1 MFESLVLSLLER
13 LLGDYVVDL
22 DRKSLKVAVWDGKV
36 ALSNL
41 RLRPEACHAL
51 GLPVNI
57 KMGCIRTVTVTIP
70 WSKLGYEPVIV
81 SLDGVYLVAG
91 PLAESDWDEA
101 AQKEWAWG
109 RKAGRLMRLTQ
120 AAELTS
126 MQQAAAAAEGRSV
139 DHKSPSKRGSQDTV
153 SMLAKVLNNLQVSI
167 TNIHVR
173 YEDRTQSTHP
183 FAIGVTL
190 AELSTG
196 WWLPTAGVAA
206 SWHAPGLVYVISP
219 MSMGANVAIRP
230 EQSAQQQGLPR
241 TLVKVSLSAVSL
253 ALCEQQLRDA
263 TRLAEY
269 VVSAANANAELDVAV
284 GFRPGRRLTG
294 LPSTAHG
301 RWRYALDCVTHERQ
315 RQRGW
320 RLHEPGFFERRRT
333 ARLRYTELWKRTQ
346 GKPWMA
352 ELDEA
357 ERAELAHLE
366 RELLAVEDIVQFRA
380 LAKVRI
386 MAEEVA
392 HREAAESTP
401 KPRKTWYE
409 WATGG
414 SSASGAAE
422 EVPFAINFAEGA
434 IELSNDQRATLA
446 ALLSGGAEAAIA
458 AADPLPTSA
467 IAVLMISGAVLDSRR
482 AGRLDEVSLTLLSD
496 ASAGEA
502 IARLTL
508 ANFEAGLDARVAGL
522 RVQGSLR
529 AIEMIDCQAPE
540 GSIGRALLRPAP
552 GGQSAELH
560 AEPADPDPQWRFRV
574 VQRPPDRAEQWEIS
588 LTNTS
593 PLEVVHNAPLL
604 RRIGRFFA
612 IVNET
617 ERAELAALVSNA
629 LRDATQALRELT
641 TEALAA
647 VLARHT
653 TTAISLRLAAPRI
666 ILPEDLSNPSTPLL
680 ILDMGAITVSSAT
693 VAPTTTTAEGEGSAL
708 ALAGNAGAEA
718 GGTLPQDALYDRYA
732 VDLSSIQ
739 VLMAPADVAWRIE
752 WEQLQRKLH
761 IVYQFGLQLELCSC
775 ILPAGSHALEQFLV
789 NGKLADSG
797 SPSINVRLS
806 ARQLRTLTT
815 ILRRSALGAEPPLP
829 QPHSPQPHSPERFT
843 PVRAPPST
851 PPHTGMSTMTM
862 AAMPPPSAASPSPA
876 DAPPSIKAQFAV
888 HHVMLMLLHE
898 APNGGGEHELV
909 MVRTSSIALELA
921 QTAEG
926 QAARFSVGKLVVE
939 DRMTQA
945 PPPATRLLDSHP
957 AALADGLRASAAHT
971 EGDEARKLVHL
982 EYLVT
987 PGKTNEL
994 RLRFSRLHAEWNPD
1008 TIAAVL
1014 AFIRVPEEDRPMEDS
1029 LVDMESSTPEQLPVA
1044 ASAARSELHMVAELE
1059 SFSVSLNAERTGEK
1073 LALLAMKELGVTVRL
1088 PPEGGM
1094 EISGQLGN
1102 LTAQDMLTV
1111 PSAPYEMLGL
1121 RESAGGSLLTFE
1133 YNSPSEEARA
1143 LARAAGKYDSSAKV
1157 RMSSVH
1163 VAFWYPAVMRT
1174 VHYLMSG
1181 VLGALMSATAN
1192 TVAQMARSVLDAEVS
1207 AMALDVEVG
1216 SPLVLLPTHAGGS
1229 VGLLA
1234 DLGRIAVRNTLVHV
1248 RRSTELFGG
1257 AGEVTREATLDKIH
1271 ITLEQMKVDSV
1282 GSISSDGGTA
1292 AVAAQMLRDL
1302 SFDVTLERG
1311 LGLSADLPLSVRAHG
1326 GEIACDVSKQQYQ
1339 RLMEVLMSNL
1349 ASRGDSLASSESG
1362 AEDATPAAAAAAPS
1376 ADSNSRAARRAS
1388 TVAGSS
1394 GATPELSI
1402 SATVQLA
1409 GASVRLADAGGP
1421 LLLAAM
1427 HGFAVEY
1434 KHYASS
1440 DLEVR
1445 LCCQTV
1451 ELTSTRASATHGIE
1465 RLLWGGGGTM
1475 STGTRGGPAP
1485 PQLNV
1490 VYSTEEEG
1498 DARTLVANL
1507 HSTKAN
1513 LIYDAFLS
1521 AAAFFVTDAEGP
1533 RGGAANSMT
1542 PSPMALR
1549 GKLPD
1554 VSASSDDGGFLTGLV
1569 QADGHRLA
1577 EGAPVQRGRLVVLL
1591 SLDAA
1596 EVMLPRQPHVRDSDG
1611 IVLSGAFIVKYR
1623 IEPATSMTFID
1634 LEILQLHCYVC
1645 GRGGI
1650 GSAQAGTVLAPADL
1664 SLKMSRGISYDG
1676 GIKMEGSLI
1685 ATQELEVY
1693 ISYQDCKLAVEIL
1706 HGLREAS
1713 LAYTSAAR
1721 TDAGAESAGESSE
1734 SPAEGL
1740 ASLMLAE
1747 GGAKPPLYKYASE
1760 TSMRG
1765 PPGGSRSVPLSASS
1779 SSEAHAQLSTAIQVE
1794 GIRIVLLNDFN
1805 GRSVPLVS
1813 TSLQPVQVLGSGR
1826 PSCFVVECEMGVKV
1840 ELYNAS
1846 MCLWEPLVE
1855 EFHFHVTAEIKEGA
1869 MPFTDVSLN
1878 ATQPCN
1884 VNLSP
1889 SMSSLISSTLLT
1901 LADDVAGKQALSLAE
1916 GEGEAFSPYSIVNRT
1931 GVALRYGRARAGS
1944 PAATLQP
1951 GATEPFNFWPEA
1963 TRQRLCAPSGPP
1975 SCAIALV
1982 IDGWSAAEEVSIDFE
1997 GRRVLELFPVAPPT
2011 GQSLVVRG
2019 AGLGVCNGL
2028 YRYEKED
2035 AGKPVFRNE
2044 HSAFISWGDTEW
2056 TRRKGYPAGVGCWGI
2071 AYDGHHR
2078 YMARGDSP
2086 LPPETGWVVRTDP
2099 KWSEPSIAPTIDLAR
2114 MAATASSSE
2123 PHPKG
2128 AALSTLPC
2136 FVKIESLQSRPDLNG
2151 CRARATAYDPDQGR
2165 YHVVVDGTG
2174 EALALRAANVREL
2187 STIEAMGTQTMR
2199 SQRIVCDVRLVNDQ
2213 KRISVLSMNQLR
2225 NQTAVA
2231 LEVSIWVPD
2240 SGEPETVSLLPP
2252 GEMLP
2257 LPLRRGGESYALRLR
2272 PASGVHGWCK
2282 PTRVPDATPEPGG
2295 DGTVMVAASLPLECP
2310 AVAAEATPWHCL
2322 LHHDTYH
2329 EGHMCELTLHPPI
2342 ELRNLLAGTMRF
2354 ELIGSGRAEGRS
2366 LPSGDS
2372 MCTHAFARMTAISFS
2387 MQLRGY
2393 LPSEKVLVSVPSGYD
2408 EEVLC
2413 HGLALRDEHSNELH
2427 VRIVYE
2433 LTHGCVHTLSL
2444 YAPYWVVNNLALPM
2458 LIRESG
2464 SPPGTH
2470 GFGGQEVDVAREI
2483 VCENQRRP
2491 TVFNDFSAAGLF
2503 GTDRHGPFSDA
2514 RTNRP
2519 YASLGSVWLPP
2530 GWVWLD
2536 EAWMLE
2542 PSGWQYASN
2551 FGGGARGWTDT
2562 PSTLSLVRQRRWFR
2576 HRALVHSMD
2585 ASTAARLS
2593 DEAIGKMHAQELREL
2608 IASGGLGYRDCTTTE
2623 ALRARARQARDT
2635 AQQQTLGQRTASA
2648 VLAAEQAASSAALSS
2663 NLSLEPLMPPVG
2675 AGRGVQL
2682 LLPGSRWSPELQLDA
2697 VGTHGLLEIA
2707 ALDRPPPAGG
2717 AQILAQ
2723 HAAAAA
2729 AAGAAH
2735 GWFQLGISLSVCPGD
2750 FGRSKMLTVWPRV
2763 VLVNTL
2769 PVHAIAYKQHD
2780 DEHALG
2786 MALFPQEQ
2794 APLHFRGGSRTPSGE
2809 SRLLSVNLLPAVLD
2823 RADDPTEALSRCDWT
2838 ITFAIGDEGEFT
2850 VVTRSPDVETRQQ
2863 RLFLS
2868 VDVQVHGAQTMVV
2881 FSLQPAA
2888 LAPYRVD
2895 NLTSHALVVSQTSCA
2910 ELEHPRVVD
2919 EVKPAEQAPFAWEQN
2934 VRAPTLDVHVA
2945 GACRARVCLDD
2956 LRLEGTMQLPAPV
2969 SSSAGSSSSTPMA
2982 FIPLEAPQASV
2993 LGRHVMIHGLSSRA
3007 DLNGQIAICQA
3018 FDSATGRYNVSLP
3031 NGELLAL
3038 RPANLTE
3045 APPGAAEGSPTP
3057 PGERLRYRM
3066 VRDGPIKVLQV
3077 LPARDGVLPTT
3088 AAAAAGGA
3096 AGDVDDTRVRRSLA
3110 LRIASIGLSL
3120 VNSEPR
3126 EILYLSV
3133 QGLHLGVSAS
3143 TRRSTISLAVRNLQ
3157 IDNQLASAVFPV
3169 FLQPS
3174 WAAEEK
3180 ASAERPPAVEVYVAY
3195 NFGSSRGQQAVG
3207 NVGFFETV
3215 SMRVQTL
3222 HTMVDTSFAR
3232 TLLLYVYELYT
3243 DLMQM
3248 VERVVSAVPLGQS
3261 KDARAPKLYVHWLNV
3276 QPLRV
3281 LFSCRAVAGVSAIEA
3296 LTHEAPT
3303 GTLAL
3308 LVPVASLLSN
3318 VDRMPIRLNAIVLEN
3333 VFAPLPRLLSSIG
3346 AKYKSQMLSQMYKGI
3361 LSLEALGNPI
3371 TLFGKLGTGVHDIFY
3386 EPLQGMLKGPE
3397 EFAQGVHK
3405 GGKSFQDNVLRGVGE
3420 AIHKASGAMGNSLA
3434 ELTRDSQYLEKRS
3447 AGNSAVLRQG
3457 PGPSKRSVAEG
3468 ALHGADT
3475 IVSGLA
3481 RGVSGFFNK
3490 PLEGAKRDG
3499 LEGLVKGL
3507 GAGALGLVVMPVV
3520 SVTDAVHDAF
3530 EHNATD
3536 ARQNTGVFAQRVRMP
3551 RALGF
3556 SGELSTFSR
3565 YDAEVQQQ
3573 LWLVTKTGAALNRRS
3588 NLSAATLKELGNGRY
3603 AAARPCGGAG
3613 MVGSKRL
3620 VVTTKHVLSLNVGA
3634 SSDGEVQLEW
3644 FERLE
3649 SLAIAEESASEI
3661 ILHLR
3666 DGGMRFV
3673 HCAGG
3678 SRERKAV
3685 FEMVDRALR
3694 TNDIIR

>member
-1 MFESLVLSLLER
+1 
-13 LLGDYVVDL
+13 
-22 DRKSLKVAVWDGKV
+22 
-36 ALSNL
+36 
-41 RLRPEACHAL
+41 
-51 GLPVNI
+51 
-57 KMGCIRTVTVTIP
+57 
-70 WSKLGYEPVIV
+70 
-81 SLDGVYLVAG
+81 
-91 PLAESDWDEA
+91 
-101 AQKEWAWG
+101 
-109 RKAGRLMRLTQ
+109 
-120 AAELTS
+120 
-126 MQQAAAAAEGRSV
+126 
-139 DHKSPSKRGSQDTV
+139 
-153 SMLAKVLNNLQVSI
+153 
-167 TNIHVR
+167 
-173 YEDRTQSTHP
+173 
-183 FAIGVTL
+183 
-190 AELSTG
+190 
-196 WWLPTAGVAA
+196 
-206 SWHAPGLVYVISP
+206 
-219 MSMGANVAIRP
+219 
-230 EQSAQQQGLPR
+230 
-241 TLVKVSLSAVSL
+241 
-253 ALCEQQLRDA
+253 
-263 TRLAEY
+263 
-269 VVSAANANAELDVAV
+269 
-284 GFRPGRRLTG
+284 
-294 LPSTAHG
+294 
-301 RWRYALDCVTHERQ
+301 
-315 RQRGW
+315 
-320 RLHEPGFFERRRT
+320 
-333 ARLRYTELWKRTQ
+333 
-346 GKPWMA
+346 
-352 ELDEA
+352 
-357 ERAELAHLE
+357 
-366 RELLAVEDIVQFRA
+366 
-380 LAKVRI
+380 
-386 MAEEVA
+386 
-392 HREAAESTP
+392 
-401 KPRKTWYE
+401 
-409 WATGG
+409 
-414 SSASGAAE
+414 
-422 EVPFAINFAEGA
+422 
-434 IELSNDQRATLA
+434 
-446 ALLSGGAEAAIA
+446 
-458 AADPLPTSA
+458 
-467 IAVLMISGAVLDSRR
+467 MISGAVLDSRR

-693 VAPTTTTAEGEGSAL
+693 VAPPTTTAEGEGSAL

-761 IVYQFGLQLELCSC
+761 IVYQFGLQLELRSC

-829 QPHSPQPHSPERFT
+829 QPHSPQPHSPEKFT

-926 QAARFSVGKLVVE
+926 QAARFFVGKLVVE

-1234 DLGRIAVRNTLVHV
+1234 DLGRVTVRNTLVHV

-1394 GATPELSI
+1394 GATPDLSI

-1569 QADGHRLA
+1569 QADGHRLV

-1765 PPGGSRSVPLSASS
+1765 PQGGSRSVPLSASS

-2011 GQSLVVRG
+2011 GTSLVVRG

-2035 AGKPVFRNE
+2035 AGKPMFRNE

-2225 NQTAVA
+2225 NETAVA

-2969 SSSAGSSSSTPMA
+2969 SSSAGASSSTPHA

-3057 PGERLRYRM
+3057 SGERLRYRM

-3096 AGDVDDTRVRRSLA
+3096 AGDVDDTRVRRSLT